1 MNFKGKYGPLLIAE
15 IGGNHEG
22 NFDIAIKQ
30 TKLAIH
36 SGCDVVKYQ
45 MYRGESLVNP
55 KEDYKRFKHFQKFEL
70 SKAQYI
76 KLAKICKKNK
86 VIFSA
91 SIWDIKMIEWVDNY
105 LKFYKIGSGDLTAF
119 PILDEFARRKKPIIL
134 STGLSNLKEV
144 KATVNFL
151 RKKSNFYKNKNNI
164 VIMQCTSSYPSEDN
178 ELNLNVIDNYKS
190 EFNYV
195 IGYSDHSIG
204 NLALLIAYIKGAQV
218 LEFHFT
224 DNKNKVFRDHKI
236 SLDSEDLKK
245 LIIEIKKINQMLGKY
260 KKVPT
265 KNEVK
270 SGHIKSFRR
279 SLYLKEDIKKG
290 EIINL
295 KNLVALR
302 PEHSTKPVYFEKF
315 INKIIAKKNYKK
327 FDRI

>member
-1 MNFKGKYGPLLIAE
+1 MIFKGKNGPLLIAE

-30 TKLAIH
+30 TKLAIN

-70 SKAQYI
+70 SKDQYI

-91 SIWDIKMIEWVDNY
+91 SIWDTKMIEWVDSY
-105 LKFYKIGSGDLTAF
+105 LKFYKIGSGDLTAL
-119 PILDEFARRKKPIIL
+119 PILNEFARRKKPIIL
-134 STGLSNLKEV
+134 STGLSNLKEI

-151 RKKSNFYKNKNNI
+151 RKKSNFYKKKNNI
-164 VIMQCTSSYPSEDN
+164 VIMQCTSSYPSDDN

-195 IGYSDHSIG
+195 VGYSDHSIG
-204 NLALLIAYIKGAQV
+204 SLALLIAYIKGAQV

-224 DNKNKVFRDHKI
+224 DNKNKVFRDHKV

-245 LIIEIKKINQMLGKY
+245 LIVEIKKINQMLGKH

-265 KNEVK
+265 KNEIK

-290 EIINL
+290 ERINL

-302 PEHSTKPVYFEKF
+302 PEHSTKPIYFEKF
-315 INKIIAKKNYKK
+315 KNKIFAKKNYKK